1 MSRMALA
8 ATSLVAA
15 VPAGIM
21 AALAVMALLSSAG
34 DMKPLVLGI
43 TGAASAVG
51 VLIALLPI
59 IILVGKRKTPA
70 PAVKAATPEPASTD
84 ATGAQTAEIVAEDLD
99 EAVGADE
106 ETEALSSA
114 DDIGATDD
122 FQFEDD
128 AFSGDELTESEP
140 EPEPEPKKKKKKR

>member
-1 MSRMALA
+1 MALA

-21 AALAVMALLSSAG
+21 AALAIMALLSSAG

-51 VLIALLPI
+51 ALIALLPV
-59 IILVGKRKTPA
+59 IILVGKRKAPA
-70 PAVKAATPEPASTD
+70 QAVKAAKSEAVSAGT
-84 ATGAQTAEIVAEDLD
+84 TGAQTAEIVAEDLE

-106 ETEALSSA
+106 ETEAMPSA

-128 AFSGDELTESEP
+128 AFAGEELAES
-140 EPEPEPKKKKKKR
+140 EPEPEPKKKKKKKKR